1 MQITWTGDSET
12 FDKKKANCRLCK
24 VMWQSLYSG
33 NTTNFAAHLE
43 HHHPAEYPA
52 FLKESGRKTSASAS
66 GSSSSMWATLQAD
79 LTRFHPSPKTSSHH
93 KKLVNAVAWSIH
105 YQGSPSL
112 ISVEEIGFRSLME
125 ITQPCFAVPSVL
137 QSDGDTFSIPA
148 EEKQGWKKPS
158 TGRILFRHVDW
169 KVPESQLH

>member
-1 MQITWTGDSET
+1 
-12 FDKKKANCRLCK
+12 
-24 VMWQSLYSG
+24 MWKSLYSG

-66 GSSSSMWATLQAD
+66 ASGSSSSMRATLQAD
-79 LTRFHPSPKTSSHH
+79 LTRFHPSPKTSSRH
-93 KKLVNAVAWSIH
+93 KELVNAVARSIH

-112 ISVEEIGFRSLME
+112 ISVEGIGFHSLTE

-137 QSDGDTFSIPA
+137 QSDGDTFSIPG
-148 EEKQGWKKPS
+148 EEKQGWNKPS
-158 TGRILFRHVDW
+158 TGRILFLFNWHVDR
-169 KVPESQLH
+169 KVPESPVTLVSPAIS